1 MKTFKQYC
9 EADGCWS
16 GYKKVGM
23 KKKNGK
29 DVPNCVPESTELEEL
44 NTNQLI
50 KKLAADTIF
59 KKKYTAAVA
68 KVKEIMFKHGP
79 KPRHGK
85 EYYSGKIAQQF
96 GLDPHVLALL
106 VDEQL
111 TEGSETWE
119 DGYERR
125 VVKTTKPEHKEQGYN
140 WRIKGKDK
148 DNLSIKLY
156 KTKPDFAEFEKQM
169 KRVAGH
175 EFGG

>member
-29 DVPNCVPESTELEEL
+29 SVPNCVPESKELEEL

-85 EYYSGKIAQQF
+85 EYYAGKIAQQF

-111 TEGSETWE
+111 SEGSETWD

-125 VVKTTKPEHKEQGYN
+125 VVKTTKPEHKADGYE

-156 KTKPDFAEFEKQM
+156 KTKPDKAEFEKQM

>member
-29 DVPNCVPESTELEEL
+29 SVPNCVPESKELEEL

-85 EYYSGKIAQQF
+85 EYYAGKIAQQF

-111 TEGSETWE
+111 SEGSESWD

-125 VVKTTKPEHKEQGYN
+125 VVKTTKPEHKADGYE

-156 KTKPDFAEFEKQM
+156 KTKPDKAEFEKQM

>member
-1 MKTFKQYC
+1 MLSYNEFVI
-9 EADGCWS
+9 E
-16 GYKKVGM
+16 
-23 KKKNGK
+23 
-29 DVPNCVPESTELEEL
+29 ESELQEL

-50 KKLAADTIF
+50 KKLAADIIF

-85 EYYSGKIAQQF
+85 EYYAGKIALQM
-96 GLDPHVLALL
+96 GLDPHVLGLL

-111 TEGSETWE
+111 SEASENWD
-119 DGYERR
+119 DGYKRR

-156 KTKPDFAEFEKQM
+156 KTKPDQAEFEKQM
-169 KRVAGH
+169 RRVASH

>member
-1 MKTFKQYC
+1 MLSYNEFVTEK
-9 EADGCWS
+9 CWD
-16 GYKKVGM
+16 GYKQVGM

-29 DVPNCVPESTELEEL
+29 DVPNCVPEETELEEL
-44 NTNQLI
+44 TTNQLI

-68 KVKEIMFKHGP
+68 KVKEIMYKGGDN
-79 KPRHGK
+79 PRHGK
-85 EYYSGKIAQQF
+85 EYYAGKIARQF
-96 GLDPHVLALL
+96 GLDPHVLAIL

-111 TEGSETWE
+111 SEGSETWD

-125 VVKTTKPEHKEQGYN
+125 VIKTTKPEHKADGYE

-148 DNLSIKLY
+148 ANLSIKLY
-156 KTKPDFAEFEKQM
+156 KTKPDQAEFEKQM

>member
-29 DVPNCVPESTELEEL
+29 SVPNCVPESKELEEL

-85 EYYSGKIAQQF
+85 EYYAGKIAQQF

-111 TEGSETWE
+111 SEGSESWD

-125 VVKTTKPEHKEQGYN
+125 VVKTTKPEHKADGYE

-148 DNLSIKLY
+148 PELSIKLY
-156 KTKPDFAEFEKQM
+156 KTKPDFAEFERQM

>member
-29 DVPNCVPESTELEEL
+29 SVPNCVPESKELEEL

-85 EYYSGKIAQQF
+85 EYYAGKIAQQF

-111 TEGSETWE
+111 SEGSESWD

-125 VVKTTKPEHKEQGYN
+125 VVKTTKPEHKADGYE

-148 DNLSIKLY
+148 ANLSIKLY

>member
-29 DVPNCVPESTELEEL
+29 SVPNCVPESKELEEL

-85 EYYSGKIAQQF
+85 EYYAGKIAQQF

-111 TEGSETWE
+111 SEGSETWD

-125 VVKTTKPEHKEQGYN
+125 VVKTTKPEHKADGYE

-148 DNLSIKLY
+148 PELSIKLY

>member
-85 EYYSGKIAQQF
+85 EYYAGKIAQQF

-106 VDEQL
+106 V
-111 TEGSETWE
+111 
-119 DGYERR
+119 
-125 VVKTTKPEHKEQGYN
+125 
-140 WRIKGKDK
+140 I
-148 DNLSIKLY
+148 
-156 KTKPDFAEFEKQM
+156 
-169 KRVAGH
+169 
-175 EFGG
+175 

>member
-1 MKTFKQYC
+1 MLSYNEFVTEK
-9 EADGCWS
+9 CWD
-16 GYKKVGM
+16 GYKQVGM

-29 DVPNCVPESTELEEL
+29 DVPNCVPEENEIEEL
-44 NTNQLI
+44 TTQQVI
-50 KKLAADTIF
+50 KKIAADTIF
-59 KKKYTAAVA
+59 KKKYANGVA
-68 KVKEIMFKHGP
+68 LVKKIMYKHGD

-85 EYYSGKIAQQF
+85 EYYAGKIANQL

-111 TEGSETWE
+111 SEGSESWD
-119 DGYERR
+119 DGFKRR

-156 KTKPDFAEFEKQM
+156 KTKPDKAEFEKQM

>member
-29 DVPNCVPESTELEEL
+29 SVPNCVPESKELEEL

-85 EYYSGKIAQQF
+85 EYYAGKIAQQF

-111 TEGSETWE
+111 SEGSETWD

-125 VVKTTKPEHKEQGYN
+125 VVKTTKPEHKADGYE

-148 DNLSIKLY
+148 ANLSIKLY
-156 KTKPDFAEFEKQM
+156 KTKPDQAEFEKQM

>member
-29 DVPNCVPESTELEEL
+29 SVPNCVPESKELEEL

-85 EYYSGKIAQQF
+85 EYYAGKIAQQF

-111 TEGSETWE
+111 SEGSESWD

-125 VVKTTKPEHKEQGYN
+125 VVKTTKPEHKADGYE

-156 KTKPDFAEFEKQM
+156 KTKPDKAEFEKQM
-169 KRVAGH
+169 KRDAGH